1 MLHTVVYSSK
11 SYYTNSGFSDVNRV
25 HSRIPIITSVVV
37 IYADQTAIPKVF
49 AATFFASA
57 NFADILIGL
66 PHLITSNCAVLAV
79 LVLTADLHRAAKLLP
94 IGPAITRQRES
105 LCIGSIECRAT
116 IHLVDS
122 LVAPLDIQSTA

>member
-37 IYADQTAIPKVF
+37 IYADQTAIPRVF

-79 LVLTADLHRAAKLLP
+79 LVLTADLHEQPNCSQLAQQLPDSARASAL
-94 IGPAITRQRES
+94 A
-105 LCIGSIECRAT
+105 
-116 IHLVDS
+116 V
-122 LVAPLDIQSTA
+122 